1 MGFASILL
9 GWTWTQKFSENIFS
23 TVKTKYFALC
33 SVLLGSPEGHK
44 LRGRRVLEW
53 GNTACCFF
61 SNTSSSYY
69 TMSYIDSWHTHF
81 SFLSFLSTF
90 IFNLLFICYFKQ
102 QSLLKNSEAMA
113 SSLLL
118 RRRVSPLG
126 VVSRSLHGSTSTP
139 LFHFLSWNFQFLCL
153 FVFFFIDVLVISW
166 RCGKIWRKSKFWVFL
181 F

>member
-9 GWTWTQKFSENIFS
+9 GWTWTQKFSANIFS
-23 TVKTKYFALC
+23 TMKT
-33 SVLLGSPEGHK
+33 EGHK

-61 SNTSSSYY
+61 SDTSSYY
-69 TMSYIDSWHTHF
+69 TVSYIDSWHTHL

-90 IFNLLFICYFKQ
+90 IFNLLFIYYFKR

-113 SSLLL
+113 SSFLF
-118 RRRVSPLG
+118 RRRVSSLG

-139 LFHFLSWNFQFLCL
+139 LFHFLSWNFRFLC
-153 FVFFFIDVLVISW
+153 FVLFFFLFSFFF
-166 RCGKIWRKSKFWVFL
+166 RCFSD
-181 F
+181 

>member
-61 SNTSSSYY
+61 SHTSSYY

-153 FVFFFIDVLVISW
+153 FVFFLLMF
-166 RCGKIWRKSKFWVFL
+166 
-181 F
+181 